1 MNTKLDTKF
10 EARPDDMKVDTAAAS
25 SALTMNRR
33 QVLQRVAYLMG
44 GAISAPAVLGLL
56 NGCAPKQQEASWQP
70 VFLTKEQGALVGE
83 IAEII
88 IPRTDTPGAKDA
100 GVPAFIDTML
110 KDVYTQADRD
120 RYVAGLKAFDDA
132 ARTTHSKAFV
142 ELTKPQ
148 QTELVKKF
156 HDEAVAVELA
166 YDPRPKNLQRPFILM
181 TKELTLLGFF
191 CSEPGATQ
199 VLQYVAVPGGYQ
211 ACVPLAKAGNGK
223 AWAQEVMGRF

>member
-1 MNTKLDTKF
+1 MNTDGTNLDGSN
-10 EARPDDMKVDTAAAS
+10 VDS
-25 SALTMNRR
+25 EQSGNGITMNRR

-56 NGCAPKQQEASWQP
+56 NGCAPKQEASWQP
-70 VFLTKEQGALVGE
+70 VFLTKEQGAVVAD

-88 IPRTDTPGAKDA
+88 IPRTATPGAIDV

-110 KDVYTQADRD
+110 KDVYTQEDRD
-120 RYVAGLKAFDDA
+120 RYLTGLKAFDDA
-132 ARTTHSKAFV
+132 ARTAHSKAFV
-142 ELTKPQ
+142 DLNKSQ
-148 QTELVKKF
+148 QTELVRKV

-166 YDPRPKNLQRPFILM
+166 HDPRPATLRRPFILM

-199 VLQYVAVPGGYQ
+199 VLQYVAVPGGFQ
-211 ACVPLAKAGNGK
+211 ACIPVAQAGNGK

>member
-1 MNTKLDTKF
+1 MNTNL
-10 EARPDDMKVDTAAAS
+10 DDMKVEGLS
-25 SALTMNRR
+25 MNRR

-44 GAISAPAVLGLL
+44 GAVSAPAVLGLL
-56 NGCAPKQQEASWQP
+56 NGCAPKQPEASWQP
-70 VFLTKEQGALVGE
+70 VFLTKEQGALVAA

-88 IPRTDTPGAKDA
+88 IPRTDTPGAIDV

-110 KDVYTQADRD
+110 KGVYTQEDRD
-120 RYVAGLKAFDDA
+120 RYVTGLKAFDDTARA
-132 ARTTHSKAFV
+132 AHGKAFV
-142 ELTKPQ
+142 DLDKSKQ
-148 QTELVKKF
+148 AELVRKV

-166 YDPRPKNLQRPFILM
+166 YDPRPATLRRPFILM

-211 ACVPLAKAGNGK
+211 ACVPLAQAGNGK